1 MNSPTSILVGVTS
14 RGVHV
19 RVEGKGSFQTSPALK
34 EFSKQMLERGY
45 RSFVVDLQSCPVMD
59 STFMGTLAGIALRL
73 REFGNGALLVRN
85 ANERNTDLLR
95 NLGLNNLFA
104 VESKVSETAEPVVDA
119 APLDADQG
127 IGRTDQA
134 ECMIEAHEALVDA
147 DPENLA
153 RFKDVL
159 EYLKQ
164 DLRAGSK

>member
-1 MNSPTSILVGVTS
+1 VNSPTSILVGVTS

-85 ANERNTDLLR
+85 ANERNTELLR

>member
-1 MNSPTSILVGVTS
+1 
-14 RGVHV
+14 
-19 RVEGKGSFQTSPALK
+19 
-34 EFSKQMLERGY
+34 MLERGC
-45 RSFVVDLQSCPVMD
+45 RHFVVDLNGCPVMD

-73 REFGNGALLVRN
+73 REFGNGSLLVRN
-85 ANERNTDLLR
+85 ANERNADLLQ
-95 NLGLNNLFA
+95 NLGLNNLFE
-104 VESKVSETAEPVVDA
+104 VESKGSGLAPESMVGT
-119 APLDADQG
+119 APLEADHPTD
-127 IGRTDQA
+127 RLDQA

>member
-1 MNSPTSILVGVTS
+1 
-14 RGVHV
+14 
-19 RVEGKGSFQTSPALK
+19 
-34 EFSKQMLERGY
+34 
-45 RSFVVDLQSCPVMD
+45 
-59 STFMGTLAGIALRL
+59 MGTLAGIALRL
-73 REFGNGALLVRN
+73 REFGNGSLLVRN

-95 NLGLNNLFA
+95 NLGLNNLFD
-104 VESKVSETAEPVVDA
+104 VESKGSNTSESAVEA
-119 APLDADQG
+119 APLDADPE
-127 IGRTDQA
+127 IGRIDQA